1 MALLKPSAMET
12 LLFSPHARPGPVVKE
27 AMRAKRRYYKK
38 IVSCPVSGFLLTPL
52 VDSFLEG
59 WRQYPHRLFAEPLQD
74 AVPFVSLLSRSQH
87 TGGHPSSVSAVT
99 MPACFVVSHEACR
112 PQSACVK
119 PTTTL

>member
-59 WRQYPHRLFAEPLQD
+59 WRQYPQRIAS
-74 AVPFVSLLSRSQH
+74 FVCRA
-87 TGGHPSSVSAVT
+87 TPRCSAV
-99 MPACFVVSHEACR
+99 CFTSLQVAAHWRTS
-112 PQSACVK
+112 Q
-119 PTTTL
+119 